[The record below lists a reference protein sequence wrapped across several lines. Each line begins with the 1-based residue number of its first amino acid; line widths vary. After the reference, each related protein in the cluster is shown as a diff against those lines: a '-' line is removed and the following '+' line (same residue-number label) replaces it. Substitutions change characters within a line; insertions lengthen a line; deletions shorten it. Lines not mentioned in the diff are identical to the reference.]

1 VVPQALKAFDKAL
14 AEHGNGPEQ
23 LATLSD
29 LRNKLNL
36 DRASYLQAINNL
48 MADRI
53 ALEQE
58 IGEPLP
64 R

>member
-1 VVPQALKAFDKAL
+1 
-14 AEHGNGPEQ
+14 
-23 LATLSD
+23 LSD
-29 LRNKLNL
+29 LRNELNL
-36 DRASYLQAINNL
+36 DRASYLQAVSNL
-48 MADRI
+48 VADRI